1 MEKTR
6 RKPWPCFMYSS
17 LNGGKGSGLMDA
29 WFVSRGAVWI
39 YLIAAAESLLA
50 KEASMMI
57 GGTY

>member
-1 MEKTR
+1 
-6 RKPWPCFMYSS
+6 
-17 LNGGKGSGLMDA
+17 MDA
-29 WFVSRGAVWI
+29 WFASRCAVWI